1 MVPGLKVSRSY
12 GLLLRNYPSEC
23 NKLLVHGLGNPPR
36 FFVSIPIGRIIHIQS
51 LGNDKNHIHIA
62 SRARVK
68 IRIYRDS
75 TDVSGAPHPQSPPA
89 YQPPDP
95 KGWVV
100 AEDDSYVLQRRRDLP
115 NIRTE

>member
-1 MVPGLKVSRSY
+1 MLHCPRNDAATFCELTKRDSR
-12 GLLLRNYPSEC
+12 
-23 NKLLVHGLGNPPR
+23 
-36 FFVSIPIGRIIHIQS
+36 
-51 LGNDKNHIHIA
+51 NDKNRIHIA

-115 NIRTE
+115 NIRAE